1 MPGLPRLFRAAFAK
15 LLRFLRSLGAQEPD
29 DIASQIWVE
38 VAQHLERLADD
49 PHDVRGLLF
58 TIARRRCI
66 DERRRKQRRPQRSLE
81 TLEISEG
88 KHGPSWQ
95 PIADIESTLDAEA
108 LLRRLDPAI
117 AELIALRVIV
127 GLSNA
132 EISRL
137 TGRSEGAIRVAT
149 HRGLSH
155 LRNLIESPTSL
166 HVSVTDPMPATMDQS

>member
-1 MPGLPRLFRAAFAK
+1 MNAELVPYDGPVENVAVYNTYADGRRLHFDVFIPTAERDVALLP
-15 LLRFLRSLGAQEPD
+15 
-29 DIASQIWVE
+29 
-38 VAQHLERLADD
+38 
-49 PHDVRGLLF
+49 
-58 TIARRRCI
+58 
-66 DERRRKQRRPQRSLE
+66 
-81 TLEISEG
+81 
-88 KHGPSWQ
+88 
-95 PIADIESTLDAEA
+95 STLDAEA